1 MSIFFVS
8 TSIFLN
14 RCPITNFPL
23 LQSTKSN
30 QDRTLCWSVPMQCE
44 VITLSA
50 AKARRFIQNEEGGR
64 GEGEGPVFVVPMT
77 PMEKKRTSSSAAS
90 DAASTAAS
98 IRIDIVNQTLSRLSS
113 KHCIE
118 TLIRHWIRK
127 HQRKKE
133 HQLQIKYEEAHEEN
147 EKRMLTLTNEQKKVR
162 DKIEK

>member
-77 PMEKKRTSSSAAS
+77 PMENKSASSS
-90 DAASTAAS
+90 AASTAAS

-127 HQRKKE
+127 HQMKKE

>member
-77 PMEKKRTSSSAAS
+77 
-90 DAASTAAS
+90 STAAS

-133 HQLQIKYEEAHEEN
+133 HLLQIKYEEAHEEN